1 MPAITEPAP
10 AKINLALHVRRR
22 RPDGYHDLE
31 TLFAFATDGDL
42 ITVEA
47 AQTNS
52 FIITG
57 PFAAALLPTQS
68 TTPTPNTTPTPDT
81 APTPDTTPAKAGAQL
96 GTDNDE
102 APRSSSTTPGAAPW
116 HGNLVTA
123 AADAFTTEFA
133 PETHHTITLEKHLP
147 IASGIGGGSADAAA
161 TLRALARL
169 HGVAPTDPRL
179 HEIAAKLG
187 ADVPACLAN
196 RTTLGTGKGDTL
208 TNLEGLSGTPLLLVN
223 PGVAVSTA
231 AVFKSWDGHDRGPIP
246 DGDLLARAKS
256 GRNDLEP
263 PALTLAPVIAEVRTL
278 LDGAQGTLLSRM
290 SGSGATCFALFET
303 PEARDAA
310 ATAARARGWWTLA
323 TTLA

>member
-31 TLFAFATDGDL
+31 TLFAFATEGDL
-42 ITVEA
+42 VTVEP
-47 AQTNS
+47 AQTNTLT
-52 FIITG
+52 ITG
-57 PFAAALLPTQS
+57 PFAAALLPAQ
-68 TTPTPNTTPTPDT
+68 NTTPTSN
-81 APTPDTTPAKAGAQL
+81 TTPAKAGAQL
-96 GTDNDE
+96 GANNDE
-102 APRSSSTTPGAAPW
+102 APRSSSATTGNASW
-116 HGNLVTA
+116 QGNLVTA
-123 AADAFTTEFA
+123 AADAFTTAFA
-133 PETHHTITLEKHLP
+133 PETHHAITLEKHLP

-169 HGVAPTDPRL
+169 HGIAPAGPRL
-179 HEIAAKLG
+179 HDIAAELG

-231 AVFKSWDGHDRGPIP
+231 AVFKAWDGQDRGPIP
-246 DGDLLARAKS
+246 EGDLLTRATA

-263 PALTLAPVIAEVRTL
+263 PALALAPIIADVRTL
-278 LDGAQGTLLSRM
+278 LDAAPDVLLSRM
-290 SGSGATCFALFET
+290 SGSGATCFALFQT
-303 PEARDAA
+303 AEARDSA
-310 ATAARARGWWTLA
+310 ATAAQACGWWTLA